1 VEALPCGGLRGGGA
15 SPLGRRL
22 TPANPPRGLEGIP
35 RRRLDEETMPKRDTH
50 LVIVTGL
57 SGSGKST
64 AIKAFEDIG
73 YFCIDN
79 LPAPLL
85 PHFLELCEQD
95 KPDLKKVA
103 LGIDIRGRSF
113 LHDCDRLLQNVESAG
128 YALEILFFEATTEVL
143 QRRFSQTRRLHPI
156 SAQESRL
163 VAAIQK
169 EREELASLRAR
180 STRIIDTSDFSVHQL
195 KAMITRTYSLVS
207 DRERL
212 SVQILSFGFKY
223 GLPVESDLVMDV
235 RFLPNPYFIESLRPL
250 SGCEAPVRDWVLGR
264 PEARQFLDEYARLL
278 LKLLPQYVQE
288 GKRYLTVAVGC
299 TGGKHRS
306 VVIAEQ
312 LADRVREAGYNTA
325 LFHRDVHLEG

>member
-1 VEALPCGGLRGGGA
+1 
-15 SPLGRRL
+15 
-22 TPANPPRGLEGIP
+22 
-35 RRRLDEETMPKRDTH
+35 MPKKDTH
-50 LVIVTGL
+50 LIIVTGL

-79 LPAPLL
+79 LPVPLL
-85 PHFLELCEQD
+85 PHFVELCEQD
-95 KPDLKKVA
+95 RPDLKKVA

-113 LHDCDRLLQNVESAG
+113 LRDCERLFQQVEASG
-128 YALEILFFEATTEVL
+128 YALEILFFEAATEVL

-156 SAQESRL
+156 GMQESSL
-163 VAAIQK
+163 LAAIQK

-180 STRIIDTSDFSVHQL
+180 STRIVDTSDFSVHQL
-195 KAMITRTYSLVS
+195 KALITRSYSMVS
-207 DRERL
+207 DRERM
-212 SVQILSFGFKY
+212 SVQVLSFGFKY
-223 GLPVESDLVMDV
+223 GLPFEADLVMDV
-235 RFLPNPYFIESLRPL
+235 RFLPNPFFVDALRPL
-250 SGCEAPVRDWVLGR
+250 SGCEAPVRDWVLSH
-264 PEARQFLDEYARLL
+264 PQAVQFLDDYASLL

-306 VVIAEQ
+306 VVIAER
-312 LADRVREAGYNTA
+312 LADRVRGAGYYTV

>member
-1 VEALPCGGLRGGGA
+1 MA
-15 SPLGRRL
+15 
-22 TPANPPRGLEGIP
+22 
-35 RRRLDEETMPKRDTH
+35 KRETH

-79 LPAPLL
+79 LPVPLL
-85 PHFLELCEQD
+85 PHFLELCERD

-113 LHDCDRLLQNVESAG
+113 LRDGDRLFEDVEAAG

-156 SAQESRL
+156 SAEESRL
-163 VAAIQK
+163 VAAIHR

-180 STRIIDTSDFSVHQL
+180 ATRVIDTSDFSVHQL
-195 KAMITRTYSLVS
+195 KALITRTFSLVS
-207 DRERL
+207 DRARL
-212 SVQILSFGFKY
+212 SVQVLSFGFKY
-223 GLPVESDLVMDV
+223 GLPMEAELVMDV
-235 RFLPNPYFIESLRPL
+235 RFLPNPYFVDHLRPM
-250 SGCEAPVRDWVLGR
+250 SGCEAPVRDWVLGHAKAM
-264 PEARQFLDEYARLL
+264 EFLDEYAALL

-306 VVIAEQ
+306 VVIAER
-312 LADRVREAGYNTA
+312 LADRIREAGYYTV
-325 LFHRDVHLEG
+325 LFHRDVHLDS

>member
-1 VEALPCGGLRGGGA
+1 
-15 SPLGRRL
+15 
-22 TPANPPRGLEGIP
+22 
-35 RRRLDEETMPKRDTH
+35 MPKRDTH